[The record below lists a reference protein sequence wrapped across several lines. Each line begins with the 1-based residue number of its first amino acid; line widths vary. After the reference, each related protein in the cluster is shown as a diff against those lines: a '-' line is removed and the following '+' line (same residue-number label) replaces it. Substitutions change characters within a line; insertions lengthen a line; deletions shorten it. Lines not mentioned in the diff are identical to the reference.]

1 MTVRTLQRQ
10 ARTPLVIDAND
21 PKAVGVCDGCGWWV
35 NHSSLLKQMEYRG
48 GSTPV
53 WNGFLVCTKCYDVP
67 NEAPQFKRLVLP
79 PDPVP
84 VLNPRVEQATNSG
97 YGYLITSDSGDPIY
111 LNTLDSTLTWGGE
124 YIITIGTTTYP

>member
-1 MTVRTLQRQ
+1 MTARNVRWN
-10 ARTPLVIDAND
+10 ARTPLRIDPND
-21 PKAVGVCDGCGWWV
+21 PHAVGVCDGCSFWV
-35 NHSSLLKQMEYRG
+35 NFLDLRQQMEYRG

-53 WNGFLVCTKCYDVP
+53 WNGFLVCTKCYDTP

-97 YGYLITSDSGDPIY
+97 FGYWVTELGDY
-111 LNTLDSTLTWGGE
+111 VNTLDNALTWGGE
-124 YIITIGTTTYP
+124 YVQTIPNSSP

>member
-1 MTVRTLQRQ
+1 MTARNVKWN
-10 ARTPLVIDAND
+10 ARTPLVIDPND
-21 PKAVGVCDGCGWWV
+21 PKAVGVCDGCGWWIQ
-35 NHSSLLKQMEYRG
+35 HSQLKKQLEYRG

-53 WNGFLVCTKCYDVP
+53 WNGFLVCSKCYDVP

-97 YGYLITSDSGDPIY
+97 FGYWVLETGEY
-111 LNTLDSTLTWGGE
+111 VNTLDDSLTWGGE
-124 YIITIGTTTYP
+124 YVQTIPNSSP